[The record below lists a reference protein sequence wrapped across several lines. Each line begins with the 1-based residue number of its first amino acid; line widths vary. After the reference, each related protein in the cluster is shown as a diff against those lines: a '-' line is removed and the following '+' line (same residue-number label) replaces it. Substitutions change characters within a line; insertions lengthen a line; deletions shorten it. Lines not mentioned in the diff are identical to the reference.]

1 MLNYSRRKNKMTNQD
16 RVDEYKSDLANDKFW
31 EAERDK
37 LDEMDLRDVLSL
49 LPDDKENEFRKQIV
63 ELAPIPLIDLL
74 DYLDVNTYRK
84 VVNEIKDEIIRL
96 GLNK

>member
-1 MLNYSRRKNKMTNQD
+1 MINQEYQD
-16 RVDEYKSDLANDKFW
+16 RADEYKSDSANDKFW
-31 EAERDK
+31 EAEREK
-37 LDEMDLRDVLSL
+37 LDGMDLRDVLSL

-84 VVNEIKDEIIRL
+84 VVNEIKEEIIRL